1 MPPWKVLDQKEQRWL
16 GLMLDV
22 AKGEQRVGRG
32 SKAAKRLESGPSEW
46 ELAGLVVEVVVPAE
60 LVEPMA
66 LVMHVAKRVD
76 GGKVVLAWSQ
86 MPASEVVL
94 DRRVCEAQ

>member
-1 MPPWKVLDQKEQRWL
+1 ML
-16 GLMLDV
+16 GWWF
-22 AKGEQRVGRG
+22 Q
-32 SKAAKRLESGPSEW
+32 
-46 ELAGLVVEVVVPAE
+46 VVVLVE

-66 LVMHVAKRVD
+66 LVMRVAKRVD

>member
-1 MPPWKVLDQKEQRWL
+1 MNGSLL
-16 GLMLDV
+16 GWWF
-22 AKGEQRVGRG
+22 Q
-32 SKAAKRLESGPSEW
+32 
-46 ELAGLVVEVVVPAE
+46 VVVLVE

-66 LVMHVAKRVD
+66 LVMRVAKRVD

-94 DRRVCEAQ
+94 DRRVCEAQKLVPVEDVLAWDVAT